1 MVESR
6 NVSGAATPGEATI
19 RRWLCERL
27 AEAAGRTPDR
37 IDIREPFENLGITS
51 TEAVSIA
58 GELEE
63 WLQRSLST
71 SLLYEHVSV
80 EDLTHYLAGPGV
92 TQGEASAE
100 PRPDGPDRGEVPD
113 GADDPLCI
121 SAMACRFPDAD
132 SVEEF
137 WQNLLDGRDSS
148 AEVPAERWDAAAR
161 VNDDPDAGGIV
172 YTSRG
177 AFMRDAAGFD
187 AAFFDISPREASRM
201 DPRQRILLE
210 LCWQAMEASG
220 LTADRLRG
228 SRSGVFVGMMAD
240 DQFATLQLDQGE
252 ECLDNPVFGTGTAA
266 SVAPG
271 RVCYRFNL
279 HGPSVLVDTACSSS
293 IVALHLAMRS
303 IAAGDCDRA
312 LVAGASLT
320 AHPAVLRQACV
331 MRMLAADGRTKTFD
345 TAADGFLL
353 GEGVG
358 VVMVERLSAAVD
370 RRGPVLAVLRGSATN
385 QDGATNGLTA
395 PSRQAQVD
403 VIRSALADAGLQPQ
417 DIDYVEAH
425 GTGTALGDSMEVAGL
440 QEVFAEGRSDRHPLV
455 VGAVKTN
462 IGHMAGAA
470 GLGSLIKV
478 VLALG
483 HGRIPANLHLREP
496 NQAIDWNPK
505 VLTLPDHVLG
515 WPQTTRPRRAG
526 ISSFGWSGSN
536 AHVVIEQP
544 PQLTYQPRA
553 GDPAEDAW
561 QVLLVSARTAGRIG
575 QVAADLQS
583 ALISP
588 PDAADVQV
596 AQGGVLLADVA
607 FTTQAGRSVLDHRA
621 AVVSRD
627 IPSARRELATLS
639 QTPRSRR
646 AASSG
651 QAQVAFLMPGTGDQ
665 YPDLGRTLYE
675 EEPAFRAALRLCT
688 DAAAAV
694 GVDVLRW
701 LYPDDSAAPAADSEG
716 GLRALLGRADPAL
729 TSPLTDQVEVAH
741 AAVFALDFACAAQWQ
756 RFGIRPAAVLGY
768 SLGEY
773 AAATVAGVFDPADA
787 VRLVIERARLVA
799 GTPRGVMLTVATP
812 AARLATM
819 LGAGLDLA
827 ADNGPLTSV
836 ASGTEADIARLEIEL
851 AEQDIAY
858 RRIPTTHA
866 MHSRLMRPVRDRLV
880 QLISSTPRQ
889 PPAIPIVSNLTGAV
903 LSAEQVMDPEYW
915 GDHMCST
922 VQLAGGVQRLA
933 EQDIAAIVDLGS
945 GQLGSLATQVL
956 SASTGGAATVLTV
969 GSLPAAYR
977 RGSEREVL
985 LRAAAQLWEVGAPIG
1000 WSVLRPPG
1008 GRLTD
1013 VPGYPFEHRSFW
1025 PGKPRNDSTAA
1036 PVTGR
1041 SMTTAAQEAAVAP
1054 LPHWFWRPGW
1064 RSAPDLPA
1072 AAADDLAEPWLL
1084 FADAAGLARRTASE
1098 LHAAGGSAILVSPG
1112 QHFEQTSTGSYTLD
1126 PDKPEHYAQLIR
1138 ACREQGRAPRV
1149 VGHFWSLD
1157 TDETR
1162 TDPDAA
1168 DRLMRNLV
1176 DLMRA
1181 LDADGAERRIR
1192 LVTGGVY
1199 KVIGGEPIVASRA
1212 AVTGPVMV
1220 TPLEYPQLDTRLVDI
1235 GAITGVA
1242 GDQLAGLL
1250 LAELADGPGERRVA
1264 LRGARRWVPDMQRLE
1279 MKPEPDP
1286 SSVLRQ
1292 SGVYLI
1298 TGGLGGIGLAMA
1310 QRLAVTCSA
1319 RLVLVGRHGLPE
1331 PARWDALIG
1340 DPACSQELA
1349 RRIEAVRGLEAAGA
1363 EVQVIAADVAQPLLA
1378 AGAVRAALER
1388 FGRLDGVI
1396 HAAGLPGIG
1405 LMALKDPAA
1414 MAEVLAPKVAG
1425 TDALL
1430 AALAEVPVDFVALF
1444 SSVAGVTGGGPG
1456 QVDYCSANAYLD
1468 AVAQAASSGSRTIS
1482 IDWGEWQ
1489 WNAWDLAL
1497 AGFGEPATKFLR
1509 ANRERIGIGFDEGW
1523 RCLLRA
1529 LAMGE
1534 PQLVVSPLDVL
1545 ELIELTSRQTV
1556 TDIAALN
1563 VAQVAPADGTRH
1575 PRPLLGTPFEPAP
1588 EGLDAE
1594 IAEVWAAA
1602 LGLEQVGV
1610 HDNFFELGGNSLLA
1624 MDLVARIRRATGA
1637 AAIPP
1642 NVLYEMPTV
1651 HGLVRYLRESG
1662 DGTQAETGSNDV
1674 KSADGLSMRR
1684 DRGSS
1689 RRETAAAVAGRRR
1702 P

>member
-27 AEAAGRTPDR
+27 AEATGGTPDG

-63 WLQRSLST
+63 WLERSLSP
-71 SLLYEHVSV
+71 SLLYEQVSV
-80 EDLTHYLAGPGV
+80 EDLSRYLASPGV

-100 PRPDGPDRGEVPD
+100 PRPDGPDQGEVPD
-113 GADDPLCI
+113 SADDPLCI
-121 SAMACRFPDAD
+121 SAIACRFPDAD

-148 AEVPAERWDAAAR
+148 AEVPADRWDAAAR
-161 VNDDPDAGGIV
+161 LNDDPDVGGIV

-210 LCWQAMEASG
+210 LGWQAMEASG

-228 SRSGVFVGMMAD
+228 SRTGVFVGMMAD

-252 ECLDNPVFGTGTAA
+252 ECLDDPVFGTGTAA

-279 HGPSVLVDTACSSS
+279 RGPSILVDTACSSS

-320 AHPAVLRQACV
+320 AHPAVFRQACV

-358 VVMVERLSAAVD
+358 VVMVERLSAAVG

-440 QEVFAEGRSDRHPLV
+440 QEVFAEGRSDRHPLA
-455 VGAVKTN
+455 VGALKTN

-536 AHVVIEQP
+536 AHVVIEQS

-575 QVAADLQS
+575 QVAAGLQS
-583 ALISP
+583 ALISL
-588 PDAADVQV
+588 PDAADAQ
-596 AQGGVLLADVA
+596 AATQGGVPLADVA
-607 FTTQAGRSVLDHRA
+607 FTTQAGRSALDHRA

-639 QTPRSRR
+639 RTPRSRR
-646 AASSG
+646 AARSG

-665 YPDLGRTLYE
+665 YPGLGRTLYE

-688 DAAAAV
+688 DAAAAA

-701 LYPDDSAAPAADSEG
+701 LYPDGSDAPAAESGG
-716 GLRALLGRADPAL
+716 GLRAFLGRADPAPA
-729 TSPLTDQVEVAH
+729 SALTDQIEVAH
-741 AAVFALDFACAAQWQ
+741 AAIFALDFACAAQWQ
-756 RFGIRPAAVLGY
+756 RIGIRPAAVLGY

-812 AARLATM
+812 AARLAPM

-836 ASGTEADIARLEIEL
+836 ASGTEADIVRLELQL
-851 AEQDIAY
+851 AEQEIAC
-858 RRIPTTHA
+858 RRIPTTHG
-866 MHSRLMRPVRDRLV
+866 MHSRLMRPLRDRLV

-889 PPAIPIVSNLTGAV
+889 PPAIPVVSNLTGEP
-903 LSAEQVMDPEYW
+903 LSAEQAVDPEYW
-915 GDHMCST
+915 SDHLCST
-922 VQLAGGVQRLA
+922 VRLADGVQRLA
-933 EQDIAAIVDLGS
+933 EQGIAAIVDLGS

-956 SASTGGAATVLTV
+956 ATRAGEAAPAIAV
-969 GSLPAAYR
+969 GSLPSAYHP
-977 RGSEREVL
+977 GSDREVL
-985 LRAAAQLWEVGAPIG
+985 LRAVASLWEVGAEINWP
-1000 WSVLRPPG
+1000 VVRPAG
-1008 GRLTD
+1008 GQLTTL
-1013 VPGYPFEHRSFW
+1013 PGYPFEHSRFW
-1025 PGKPRNDSTAA
+1025 PGRPRDSTAIA
-1036 PVTGR
+1036 DRGR
-1041 SMTTAAQEAAVAP
+1041 PGTTASAALPAPGAEPEVADGEPGVRLYTPSWEAAPAP
-1054 LPHWFWRPGW
+1054 AEGA
-1064 RSAPDLPA
+1064 APAGPVLLLT
-1072 AAADDLAEPWLL
+1072 DDL
-1084 FADAAGLARRTASE
+1084 
-1098 LHAAGGSAILVSPG
+1098 
-1112 QHFEQTSTGSYTLD
+1112 
-1126 PDKPEHYAQLIR
+1126 
-1138 ACREQGRAPRV
+1138 
-1149 VGHFWSLD
+1149 
-1157 TDETR
+1157 
-1162 TDPDAA
+1162 
-1168 DRLMRNLV
+1168 
-1176 DLMRA
+1176 
-1181 LDADGAERRIR
+1181 
-1192 LVTGGVY
+1192 
-1199 KVIGGEPIVASRA
+1199 
-1212 AVTGPVMV
+1212 
-1220 TPLEYPQLDTRLVDI
+1220 
-1235 GAITGVA
+1235 
-1242 GDQLAGLL
+1242 QLAGLAAALAPVVCVPVRSGPGFTESPEGFTVRPTSVADYEQLLDRLRESNRLPDSVVHLWSAAQPGDGAPADVMTEVREDHETGFLSL
-1250 LAELADGPGERRVA
+1250 LALGQALPWHLADDARLLVVTAGGRATRPGEPVRLGRGTIAGLALTLPQEQPGIVVRTLDLPAEDQADPSRQIDPSRRIDLAKHIVTE
-1264 LRGARRWVPDMQRLE
+1264 LSWPG
-1279 MKPEPDP
+1279 PEPVVAIRGGVRLVRRYRPVATAPTAPTADAAR
-1286 SSVLRQ
+1286 LRER
-1292 SGVYLI
+1292 GVYLI
-1298 TGGLGGIGLAMA
+1298 TGGLGRIG
-1310 QRLAVTCSA
+1310 
-1319 RLVLVGRHGLPE
+1319 
-1331 PARWDALIG
+1331 
-1340 DPACSQELA
+1340 
-1349 RRIEAVRGLEAAGA
+1349 
-1363 EVQVIAADVAQPLLA
+1363 LLA
-1378 AGAVRAALER
+1378 AAHFARRAKVR
-1388 FGRLDGVI
+1388 
-1396 HAAGLPGIG
+1396 
-1405 LMALKDPAA
+1405 
-1414 MAEVLAPKVAG
+1414 
-1425 TDALL
+1425 
-1430 AALAEVPVDFVALF
+1430 
-1444 SSVAGVTGGGPG
+1444 
-1456 QVDYCSANAYLD
+1456 
-1468 AVAQAASSGSRTIS
+1468 
-1482 IDWGEWQ
+1482 
-1489 WNAWDLAL
+1489 
-1497 AGFGEPATKFLR
+1497 
-1509 ANRERIGIGFDEGW
+1509 
-1523 RCLLRA
+1523 
-1529 LAMGE
+1529 
-1534 PQLVVSPLDVL
+1534 LV
-1545 ELIELTSRQTV
+1545 LTSRQG
-1556 TDIAALN
+1556 L
-1563 VAQVAPADGTRH
+1563 PARE
-1575 PRPLLGTPFEPAP
+1575 R
-1588 EGLDAE
+1588 
-1594 IAEVWAAA
+1594 WA
-1602 LGLEQVGV
+1602 
-1610 HDNFFELGGNSLLA
+1610 DLLA
-1624 MDLVARIRRATGA
+1624 G
-1637 AAIPP
+1637 
-1642 NVLYEMPTV
+1642 
-1651 HGLVRYLRESG
+1651 
-1662 DGTQAETGSNDV
+1662 
-1674 KSADGLSMRR
+1674 SADGDGQGSDRATDPRRPGNRGARRRSDGRRSRPRRRGINPRPSPPAGRAVRGAERR
-1684 DRGSS
+1684 DPRRRYHGALVLRADRDARSAEPERSHGAQGLRHACARRGTGRTPDRLLPGDVVNVRS
-1689 RRETAAAVAGRRR
+1689 AGRSRLQR
-1702 P
+1702 LRLGQFVPGPLGRVGGRAPALDGDRLGHLEEHHRQACSG